1 MQRRNFLKQSAL
13 AGGALV
19 LSQAGIG
26 EAFAA
31 AEPTRL
37 VILHTNDVHSRLD
50 PFPMDGGRMQG
61 LGGVATRAQVIQ
73 QIRSH
78 NQQVLLL
85 DAGDIFQGTPY
96 FNLYNGEPEIKAM
109 TAMQYDACTMGN
121 HDFDAGIEN
130 FALQMSRASFPCI
143 VSNYDFNNTPLENK
157 AIPYKIIKKGRLKIG
172 IYGLGIKLK
181 GLVPE
186 NLYGNTI
193 YNDPIQKSR
202 EVAEHLKKK
211 EQCDFIICLSHLGY
225 KYKETNLVSDE
236 ILAKETQFTDL
247 IIGGHTHTFLD
258 EPVVFKDKNGSDV
271 VVNQVGWGGAR
282 LGRLDF
288 TFEGVKKKNL
298 ANAHSVIIGKK
309 TSN

>member
-26 EAFAA
+26 ETLAA

-143 VSNYDFNNTPLENK
+143 VSNYDFTNTPLENK
-157 AIPYKIIKKGRLKIG
+157 ALPYKIIKKGRLKIG

>member
-1 MQRRNFLKQSAL
+1 MQRRTFLKQTAL
-13 AGGALV
+13 TGGALAASG
-19 LSQAGIG
+19 LGIG
-26 EAFAA
+26 EAWAA
-31 AEPTRL
+31 AEPERL
-37 VILHTNDVHSRLD
+37 VILHTNDVHSRLE

-73 QIRSH
+73 QIRKH
-78 NQQVLLL
+78 NGQVLLL

-109 TAMQYDACTMGN
+109 TAMGYDACTMGN

-130 FALQMSRASFPCI
+130 FALQMSRAAFPCI
-143 VSNYDFNNTPLENK
+143 VSNYDFTNTPLENK
-157 AIPYKIIKKGRLKIG
+157 ALPYKIIRKGRLKIG

-193 YNDPIQKSR
+193 YNDPIQTSR
-202 EVAEHLKKK
+202 EVADRLKNK

-225 KYKETNLVSDE
+225 KYREANLVSDE
-236 ILAKETQFTDL
+236 ILAKETHFTDL

-258 EPVVFKDKNGSDV
+258 EPVVYKDKNGSDV
-271 VVNQVGWGGAR
+271 VVNQVGWGGVR

-298 ANAHSVIIGKK
+298 ANAHTVIIGKK